1 LQGLSKSN
9 QQNLASYLFIKT
21 FMYNYILCS
30 VSDVKLLNTHTHTHA
45 QAHIAEKA
53 TSFESKMTK

>member
-1 LQGLSKSN
+1 
-9 QQNLASYLFIKT
+9 
-21 FMYNYILCS
+21 MYNYILCS

-53 TSFESKMTK
+53 TSFETKMTK